1 MKITRA
7 VVPSLFT
14 VLNIFC
20 GFLAIVHIS
29 HSNYVNAA
37 WFIIIAALF
46 DVLDGFMARLTKSY
60 SDFGVELDSL
70 ADVISFG
77 VAPSFLV
84 YSMYLHTLDGLGMLI
99 SSMPMVFGAMRLA
112 RFNAQL
118 VGYDKDYFKGLPIPS
133 QAIALS
139 TFVINYYGD
148 SLGFKV
154 FQEYTLVPLVVV
166 LSFLMVSRFKYD
178 TMPKFSKRAIA
189 QHPWRFTW
197 FIVGATAVILTQ
209 GKALFPVFMVY
220 VFTGPLRYFYNV
232 MKMATR
238 PTQKADEE
246 KETEISSVDV

>member
-29 HSNYVNAA
+29 HSSYVNAA

-46 DVLDGFMARLTKSY
+46 DVLDGLMARLTKSY

-84 YSMYLHTLDGLGMLI
+84 YSMYLHTLDGVGMLI

-112 RFNAQL
+112 RFNVQL
-118 VGYDKDYFKGLPIPS
+118 VGYDKDYFNGLPIPS

-139 TFVINYYGD
+139 AFVINYYGD

-154 FQEYTLVPLVVV
+154 FQEYTLVPLVVI
-166 LSFLMVSRFKYD
+166 LSLLMVSQFKYD
-178 TMPKFSKRAIA
+178 TMPKFSRRAIA

-197 FIVGATAVILTQ
+197 FVVGATAILLTA
-209 GKALFPVFMVY
+209 GKALFPVFILY
-220 VFTGPLRYFYNV
+220 ILTGPLRFFITI
-232 MKMATR
+232 MKRALH
-238 PTQKADEE
+238 PSEKAEEE

>member
-20 GFLAIVHIS
+20 GFLAIIS
-29 HSNYVNAA
+29 IAKSSYINAA
-37 WFIIIAALF
+37 WFIIAAALF
-46 DVLDGFMARLTKSY
+46 DVLDGLMARLTKSY

-77 VAPSFLV
+77 AAPSFLV
-84 YSMYLHTLDGLGMLI
+84 YAMYLHTLDGLGMLI
-99 SSMPMVFGAMRLA
+99 SSMPMIFGAMRLA

-139 TFVINYYGD
+139 AFVINYYGD
-148 SLGFKV
+148 SMSFKV

-197 FIVGATAVILTQ
+197 FIVGATAIILTQ
-209 GKALFPVFMVY
+209 GKALFPVFMMY
-220 VFTGPLRYFYNV
+220 IFTGPLRYFVNV
-232 MKMATR
+232 VKMAIH
-238 PTQKADEE
+238 PGDKLNEE
-246 KETEISSVDV
+246 KESEISSVDV

>member
-37 WFIIIAALF
+37 WFIIVAAVF

-77 VAPSFLV
+77 AAPSFLV
-84 YSMYLHTLDGLGMLI
+84 YSMYLHTLGGLGMLI

-112 RFNAQL
+112 RFNTQL

-139 TFVINYYGD
+139 AFVINYYGD
-148 SLGFKV
+148 SMAFKI
-154 FQEYTLVPLVVV
+154 FQEYTLVLLVVI
-166 LSFLMVSRFKYD
+166 LSLLMVSRFKYD
-178 TMPKFSKRAIA
+178 TMPKFSKRGIA
-189 QHPWRFTW
+189 QHPWRFTL
-197 FIVGATAVILTQ
+197 FIVGATAIILTQ
-209 GKALFPVFMVY
+209 GKALFPVFMTY
-220 VFTGPLRYFYNV
+220 ILTGPLRFFVNV
-232 MKMATR
+232 VKMAIH
-238 PTQKADEE
+238 PAEKPDKE
-246 KETEISSVDV
+246 KEAEISSVDV